1 MEAKERIKKAY
12 SYLRDNGIVHTQQ
25 DVANIMSVKKENISR
40 AFNGHEDYLTS
51 NFMERFNNA
60 FNGVFNIKW
69 LQTGDGD
76 MLKDDIEPIGKT
88 SKPAKA
94 NYRLVPVVH
103 IDSVGGMH
111 SNNAIVDEPQY
122 VEEYVPFIN
131 ARDDDRAIYQSG
143 NSMIPTIPPGSLIQ
157 IREVKQWREY
167 FGYGSIYVIELN
179 DGRRLTKEVAKY
191 EPDPKNYI
199 LCKSHNPEVADEE
212 LPRSMIVSVW
222 KVINILINKGW

>member
-1 MEAKERIKKAY
+1 
-12 SYLRDNGIVHTQQ
+12 
-25 DVANIMSVKKENISR
+25 
-40 AFNGHEDYLTS
+40 
-51 NFMERFNNA
+51 
-60 FNGVFNIKW
+60 
-69 LQTGDGD
+69 

>member
-1 MEAKERIKKAY
+1 MKENLTIKERLIAFIAY
-12 SYLRDNGIVHTQQ
+12 LGIGQGKFEKNCGLANAY
-25 DVANIMSVKKENISR
+25 VANIRKSITPEKLQKISQR
-40 AFNGHEDYLTS
+40 YPELNTG
-51 NFMERFNNA
+51 
-60 FNGVFNIKW
+60 W
-69 LQTGDGD
+69 LMTGEGE
-76 MLKDDIEPIGKT
+76 MLKGNIEPTDKA
-88 SKPAKA
+88 PEPVNA
-94 NYRLVPVVH
+94 NYRLVPVIH

-111 SNNAIVDEPQY
+111 SSNAIVDEPQY
-122 VEEYVPFIN
+122 VEEYVPFVN
-131 ARDDDRAIYQSG
+131 ARKDDKAIYQSG
-143 NSMIPTIPPGSLIQ
+143 NSMIPTIPPGCLIQ

-167 FGYGSIYVIELN
+167 FGYGNIYVIELN